1 MIILA
6 AGKGSRLLPLTKNT
20 PKSLIELGNGKT
32 LLESQL
38 ESIRNSG
45 VIGEVVIVVGY
56 CWEQIEAKIKKY
68 TGDGMKIKTVFNPFY
83 DSSDTLLSLWL
94 AKNEMDQDFMI
105 TNGDNLFNTEV
116 FKELGEKRGG
126 IFLTINKKNKFYE
139 DEMKVIVK
147 EGKIEKVSKSIPNE
161 NANYQSVGLVFVSGE
176 RNRDIFKQNMEE
188 LARNFEYKN
197 KSWLEIFNIIYEKGI
212 MASTFEIDGST
223 KWREIDLHID
233 LIELIELIKREGDI
247 G

>member
-1 MIILA
+1 MIILS
-6 AGKGSRLLPLTKNT
+6 AGKGSRLLPLTNNT

-45 VIGEVVIVVGY
+45 IIDEVVIVVGY

-68 TGDGMKIKTVFNPFY
+68 IGDGMKIKTVFNPFY

-105 TNGDNLFNTEV
+105 TNGDNLFSTEV
-116 FKELGEKRGG
+116 FKELGEKGRG

-139 DEMKVIVK
+139 DEMKVIIK
-147 EGKIEKVSKSIPNE
+147 EEKIEKVGKSIPNE
-161 NANYQSVGLVFVSGE
+161 DANYQSVGLVFVSGE
-176 RNRDIFKQNMEE
+176 RNRYIFKQSMEE
-188 LARNFEYKN
+188 LARNFKYKN
-197 KSWLEIFNIIYEKGI
+197 KSWLEIFNTIYEKGVI
-212 MASTFEIDGST
+212 ASTFEIDGST

-233 LIELIELIKREGDI
+233 LLELIELVKKQGDI
-247 G
+247 L